1 MSIFAQW
8 SGEKGRVWAT
18 SMKAGGRGLPHP
30 VLPDWMNDFLPVH
43 WGNDWTNAPSL
54 AHLWPSAED
63 WFWLAEQHDDLK

>member
-1 MSIFAQW
+1 
-8 SGEKGRVWAT
+8 
-18 SMKAGGRGLPHP
+18 MKAGGRGLPHP

-43 WGNDWTNAPSL
+43 WGKDWTNAPSL